1 MHVILDFEKYKLIF
15 NVIIF
20 LYFYRSKGKYIVN
33 IDILKLIS
41 RFKFI

>member
-1 MHVILDFEKYKLIF
+1 MYIIFNLKKYKLIF

-20 LYFYRSKGKYIVN
+20 LDPYRNKDKYIIN
-33 IDILKLIS
+33 IDILRLIS